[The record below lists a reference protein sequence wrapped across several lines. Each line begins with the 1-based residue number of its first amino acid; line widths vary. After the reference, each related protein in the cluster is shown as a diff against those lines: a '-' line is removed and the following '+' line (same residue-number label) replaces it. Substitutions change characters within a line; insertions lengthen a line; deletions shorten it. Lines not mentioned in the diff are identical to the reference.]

1 LTWPSFEQQAQST
14 PFSGPDSSVLL
25 AGDRCGVEVVGAVVV
40 VVMVVLVGVLLVA
53 GPLCTD

>member
-1 LTWPSFEQQAQST
+1 MWPSFEQQAQAT
-14 PFSGPDSSVLL
+14 PFFGADSSVLL

-40 VVMVVLVGVLLVA
+40 LVGVLLVA